1 MSSCHKPTLYFILN
15 MICSESPSNNN
26 EKWPIKSDVVD
37 PELPG
42 CAVLGIYVF

>member
-1 MSSCHKPTLYFILN
+1 MSICHKPTLSFILN

-26 EKWPIKSDVVD
+26 PKWPIKSGAID

-42 CAVLGIYVF
+42 CVVLGIYVF